1 MTAEQASSTLSEA
14 GAQQLV
20 ELLIKRGY
28 MDKDASIISEI
39 DSDSLEIFRNTP
51 VIADSKYK
59 GNQII
64 STLDQS
70 AYYSPSGLMQAIQKE
85 LEQHEGR
92 LSQKDLGSSVG
103 VDMKYLGRTDAL
115 PAGVQRIGNDFISGL
130 YWEKLKA
137 KLQLE
142 VEDQE
147 SIALGDLSSRES
159 LSMDLLMKQ
168 CLVSLSDSSII
179 TQKGSKHVV
188 SDTYL
193 KKLRETIVGTFQALE
208 EPSLIATLCNEHGWD
223 ADLVIECLTEHSD
236 RTNGDLHVDANVSTA
251 LFTPHTHEQGQRQ
264 TILDFVSANGYIT
277 ASSSTR
283 YGMPTSQ
290 MMAIVKEKFPDTI
303 VLGGNDGCVVQDHV
317 LQNVR
322 VAIEESSTSVDLEEF
337 LPVELLQPDILRLIL
352 DQIVF
357 DPSQGV
363 AVVADDRAL
372 VIHKDL
378 VKEIAQKVL
387 PPLIESFAK
396 SRAEELFKTAAP
408 PAVEEE
414 VIVRKSSKS
423 KRKAAKEKKQSKTEE
438 TTPETT
444 QASRV
449 VPLLQVAGAVMKEF
463 PDLMPEES
471 EQQLLEQADTI
482 SWDEGEENEILLVD
496 FCKFALYTSEFQ
508 SDCEKAVGANL
519 ERLQSTKDSKATV
532 SRKDAASKVRSVQNA
547 FESSFVA
554 ACYMIQAMSKVI
566 GLASSSEHFDADA
579 METLKKEFL
588 RGCCADLTSRVT
600 QYCLFQNEEEGGIFT
615 FAGEVDKEDDEEKEE
630 EDVGLPPY
638 CTPVD
643 TSIFRYPPIH
653 LSCPPPR
660 EPLPV
665 LRESLTGTVGV
676 SLARQWGFC
685 GGECYRGGE
694 KTSDNDGSTF
704 IKPGNVESF
713 LDHVEK
719 NCL

>member
-1 MTAEQASSTLSEA
+1 MTAEQSSSTLSEA

-20 ELLIKRGY
+20 QLLIKRGY

-39 DSDSLEIFRNTP
+39 DSDSLEIFRKTKE
-51 VIADSKYK
+51 IADSKYK
-59 GNQII
+59 GSQII
-64 STLDQS
+64 PTVDQS
-70 AYYSPSGLMQAIQKE
+70 AYYSPSGLMQSIQKE

-92 LSQKDLGSSVG
+92 LSQKDLGGSVG
-103 VDMKYLGRTDAL
+103 VDIKYLGGTDAL
-115 PAGVQRIGNDFISGL
+115 PAGVQRIGNVFISGV
-130 YWEKLKA
+130 YWDKLKV

-142 VEDQE
+142 VEDQG
-147 SIALGDLSSRES
+147 SIALRDLSSRES
-159 LSMDLLMKQ
+159 LSMDLLIKQ
-168 CLVSLSDSSII
+168 CLGGLSDSSII
-179 TQKGSKHVV
+179 TQNGSKHVV

-208 EPSLIATLCNEHGWD
+208 GPSLVATLCTEHGWD

-236 RTNGDLHVDANVSTA
+236 RTGGDLHVDENVSTA
-251 LFTPHTHEQGQRQ
+251 LFTPHTYEQGQRQ
-264 TILDFVSANGYIT
+264 AILDFVSANGYIT

-283 YGMPTSQ
+283 YGMPTSS
-290 MMAIVKEKFPDTI
+290 MMEIVKKEFPDAI

-317 LQNVR
+317 LQNVQ
-322 VAIEESSTSVDLEEF
+322 VAIQESTTSVDLQEF
-337 LPVELLQPDILRLIL
+337 LPVELLQPSIVRLVL
-352 DQIVF
+352 DHIEF

-363 AVVADDRAL
+363 AVVADDQAL

-387 PPLIESFAK
+387 PPLVEAFAK

-414 VIVRKSSKS
+414 VIVRKSSKA
-423 KRKAAKEKKQSKTEE
+423 KRKAKKATTVQSKTEE
-438 TTPETT
+438 TTS
-444 QASRV
+444 ASRV
-449 VPLLQVAGAVMKEF
+449 VPLLQVAGALIKEF

-471 EQQLLEQADTI
+471 EQQILEQADI
-482 SWDEGEENEILLVD
+482 LSWDDGEENEILLVD
-496 FCKFALYTSEFQ
+496 FCKSALYTSKFQ
-508 SDCEKAVGANL
+508 SDCEEAVRANL

-547 FESSFVA
+547 FESSFA
-554 ACYMIQAMSKVI
+554 TGCYMIQAMSKVI
-566 GLASSSEHFDADA
+566 GLAANSEHFDEDA

-588 RGCCADLTSRVT
+588 QGCCADLTSRMT

-615 FAGEVDKEDDEEKEE
+615 FAGEVDKEDDKEKEE
-630 EDVGLPPY
+630 DDAALPPY

-643 TSIFRYPPIH
+643 TSISRYPLIH

-665 LRESLTGTVGV
+665 LRESLSGNVGV
-676 SLARQWGFC
+676 SLARQWILC
-685 GGECYRGGE
+685 GGECYRGGA
-694 KTSDNDGSTF
+694 KTSDDDGSTF
-704 IKPGNVESF
+704 IKPGNMESF
-713 LDHVEK
+713 LSHVEK

>member
-1 MTAEQASSTLSEA
+1 
-14 GAQQLV
+14 
-20 ELLIKRGY
+20 

-39 DSDSLEIFRNTP
+39 DSDSLEIFRKTQA
-51 VIADSKYK
+51 IADSKYE
-59 GNQII
+59 GSQVIP
-64 STLDQS
+64 TVDQT
-70 AYYSPSGLMQAIQKE
+70 AYFSPSGLMQAIQKE
-85 LEQHEGR
+85 LEQHDGR
-92 LSQKDLGSSVG
+92 LSQKDLGVRVG
-103 VDMKYLGRTDAL
+103 VDRKYLGRTDTL

-130 YWEKLKA
+130 YWDKLKA
-137 KLQLE
+137 KLQFE
-142 VEDQE
+142 VEDQG

-159 LSMDLLMKQ
+159 LSMDLLLKQ
-168 CLVSLSDSSII
+168 CIASLSDSNII
-179 TQKGSKHVV
+179 TQNGSKHVV
-188 SDTYL
+188 SDIYL
-193 KKLRETIVGTFQALE
+193 KKLRETVVGTFQALE
-208 EPSLIATLCNEHGWD
+208 EPSLVATICNEHGWD
-223 ADLVIECLTEHSD
+223 ADLVIECLTEHSE

-290 MMAIVKEKFPDTI
+290 MMAIVKKAFPDTI
-303 VLGGNDGCVVQDHV
+303 ILGGNDGCVVQDHV
-317 LQNVR
+317 LQNVQ
-322 VAIEESSTSVDLEEF
+322 VEIEESSTSVDLQEF
-337 LPVELLQPDILRLIL
+337 LPVELLQPSILRLIL
-352 DQIVF
+352 DHIGF

-363 AVVADDRAL
+363 AVVADDQAL

-396 SRAEELFKTAAP
+396 SRAEELFKAAAS

-414 VIVRKSSKS
+414 VVVRKSSKS
-423 KRKAAKEKKQSKTEE
+423 KRKAAKATKQSKTEE
-438 TTPETT
+438 TTS
-444 QASRV
+444 ASRV

-471 EQQLLEQADTI
+471 EQQLLEQADTL
-482 SWDEGEENEILLVD
+482 SWDDGEENEILLID
-496 FCKFALYTSEFQ
+496 FCKSALYTSDFQ
-508 SDCEKAVGANL
+508 SDCEKAVRANL

-547 FESSFVA
+547 FESSFA
-554 ACYMIQAMSKVI
+554 AGCYVIQALSKVI
-566 GLASSSEHFDADA
+566 GLASSSEHFDEDA

-588 RGCCADLTSRVT
+588 QGACADLTSRVT

-615 FAGEVDKEDDEEKEE
+615 FAGEVDKEDDVESEQ
-630 EDVGLPPY
+630 DDAGLPPY

-643 TSIFRYPPIH
+643 TSVSRYPLIH

-665 LRESLTGTVGV
+665 LRESLPGTVGV

-694 KTSDNDGSTF
+694 KTSDDDGSIF
-704 IKPGNVESF
+704 IKPGNMESF
-713 LDHVEK
+713 LSHVEK